1 MMVIQLPETF
11 IDDLVEQVK
20 QKLILDLPPREQPD
34 EAVLEMRRKLALIHA
49 KERISVGEAAL
60 LLNCSD
66 GHVRNLVK
74 RAKKRHSKHPIPY
87 CDLDGVTVF
96 DRVALLAW
104 ADGRSSKPQAD

>member
-20 QKLILDLPPREQPD
+20 QKLLLDFPLPEQPD
-34 EAVLEMRRKLALIHA
+34 EAVSEMRRKLALIHA

-66 GHVRNLVK
+66 GHIRNLVK

-104 ADGRSSKPQAD
+104 ADGKGGQPQAA

>member
-11 IDDLVEQVK
+11 IDEVVEQVK
-20 QKLILDLPPREQPD
+20 QKLLLELPPREQPD

-49 KERISVGEAAL
+49 KERISIAEAAL

-66 GHVRNLVK
+66 GHLRNLVR
-74 RAKKRHSKHPIPY
+74 RAKKRHSKYPIPY

-96 DRVALLAW
+96 DRKALLAW
-104 ADGRSSKPQAD
+104 AEGKGRKPQSD